1 MSNED
6 KYIEML
12 KEDIQECMKE
22 EFLMS
27 SRNQVSPISVP
38 NALFYNPKYTQL
50 SAGAKCLYILMLD
63 RLVLLSANGWFDDSE
78 TPYICYKMDQ
88 ISADLYCTHNK
99 ANNLITQLEAAGL
112 ITRVKIGRYRPN
124 RYYIH
129 NITED
134 KSE

>member
-63 RLVLLSANGWFDDSE
+63 RLVLLSANGWFDIRWIRFLL
-78 TPYICYKMDQ
+78 TFAVRTTKLTI
-88 ISADLYCTHNK
+88 
-99 ANNLITQLEAAGL
+99 
-112 ITRVKIGRYRPN
+112 
-124 RYYIH
+124 
-129 NITED
+129 
-134 KSE
+134 